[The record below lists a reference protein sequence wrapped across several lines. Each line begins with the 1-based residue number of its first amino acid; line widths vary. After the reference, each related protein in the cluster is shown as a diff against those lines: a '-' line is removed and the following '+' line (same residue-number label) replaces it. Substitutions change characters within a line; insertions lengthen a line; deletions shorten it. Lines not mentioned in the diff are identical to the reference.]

1 MRTLSPLVAALIAL
15 SSSTAVGDT
24 DDLGDPLRLS
34 AVVAYVRE
42 HNPEIRA
49 AHSRADAA
57 GFMPAQ
63 VRALDDPT
71 VSHEAWN
78 MPNSFRMDRADNNI
92 FRISQKLPFP
102 GKRRLAGA
110 VAERDAEVSRHN
122 AEGTALDAVSEVK
135 RAYFDLWEAHE
146 KLLIYSREKE
156 ILQRFA
162 RIAESRYGTG
172 TVTQS
177 DVLRAQTEVTHVAS
191 QVAIG
196 TLAID
201 TARAELNA
209 LMSREP
215 DAPLA
220 LPEEPEPPRLA
231 LTSQALIEMAK
242 QQRPELA
249 AQSAA
254 VAREETAIDLAH
266 RNYWPDFEV
275 NFSRFINS
283 EEDDGFGLMAT
294 VSIPFAYRSKYD
306 AALSEAQAR
315 LDVTRAE
322 RRRVEDAIARQVQQA
337 FLRARTAEL
346 QHNLFVST
354 HIPQAEQSL
363 RVTEAAY
370 QTGSVDLLALLD
382 SARAIET
389 AHLEHIEAAADFERA
404 IVDLERAIGS
414 DLDTD
419 HSNHMPKHEG
429 TR

>member
-1 MRTLSPLVAALIAL
+1 
-15 SSSTAVGDT
+15 
-24 DDLGDPLRLS
+24 
-34 AVVAYVRE
+34 
-42 HNPEIRA
+42 
-49 AHSRADAA
+49 
-57 GFMPAQ
+57 
-63 VRALDDPT
+63 
-71 VSHEAWN
+71 

-110 VAERDAEVSRHN
+110 VAEREADVSRHI

-146 KLLIYSREKE
+146 KLLVYSRDKE

-162 RIAESRYGTG
+162 RVAESRYGTG
-172 TVTQS
+172 DVTQS
-177 DVLRAQTEVTHVAS
+177 DVLRAQTEVTHVAN
-191 QVAIG
+191 QVATG

-201 TARAELNA
+201 TARADLNA
-209 LMSREP
+209 LMSRAP

-220 LPEEPEPPRLA
+220 IPEEPEPPRLT
-231 LTSQALIEMAK
+231 LTSQALLELAR

-254 VAREETAIDLAH
+254 VAREETAIELAH

-275 NFSRFINS
+275 NFSRFLNS
-283 EEDDGFGLMAT
+283 EEDDGFGLMGT
-294 VSIPFAYRSKYD
+294 VTIPFAYRSKYD

-315 LDVTRAE
+315 LDVARAE
-322 RRRVEDAIARQVQQA
+322 RRRVEDVIARQVQQA

-346 QHNLFVST
+346 QHNLFVTT

-363 RVTEAAY
+363 HVTEAAY

-382 SARAIET
+382 SARAIEA

-414 DLDTD
+414 DLAPD
-419 HSNHMPKHEG
+419 HSNHMPQHEG
-429 TR
+429 AR